1 MSGQTPCPAS
11 PQLLAPEAWTSIDF
25 ISDLHLD
32 QAHPLT
38 QQAFV
43 DYLAH
48 TPASAVMILGD
59 LFEVWVGDDGRQL
72 PFEAACTAAM
82 AQAGQRLWLGLMV
95 GNRDFLI
102 GPEMLAACHA
112 HALPDPLLLEAF
124 GQRHVVTHGDAWCL
138 SDTEYLAFRGMV
150 RQDAWQ
156 QAFLAKPL
164 AERLVTARGIRQQS
178 EARKMAHEPQMW
190 ADVDAAHASEFLRQ
204 GDSLSLIHGH
214 THRPGSEPFGPA
226 GATRHVL
233 SDWDLDQAA
242 PRAEVLRL
250 SPAGLERLSL
260 AQACSPRP

>member
-226 GATRHVL
+226 GATRDVL